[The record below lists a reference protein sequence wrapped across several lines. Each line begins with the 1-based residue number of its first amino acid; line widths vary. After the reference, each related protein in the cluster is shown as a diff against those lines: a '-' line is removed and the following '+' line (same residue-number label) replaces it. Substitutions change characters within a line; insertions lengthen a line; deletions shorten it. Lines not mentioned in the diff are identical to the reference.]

1 MVSASPSR
9 RNACNCSTS
18 CSCTPVHKSE
28 MEIQTAPFSV
38 RMSRNGQTLQS
49 NGLSCSDKPQP
60 CSVSTGQAYNSSPLA
75 ERQRFVLPQRE
86 QTLFLGGI
94 SESLPLFLSA
104 AQAIPRCHLHQT
116 GSTIDTLHRSFEIK
130 SFSTLHPIPF
140 ALSTMNCGNFCI

>member
-28 MEIQTAPFSV
+28 MEIQTVPFAV
-38 RMSRNGQTLQS
+38 RISRNGQTLQS

-60 CSVSTGQAYNSSPLA
+60 CSVSTGQAYNSSPLS
-75 ERQRFVLPQRE
+75 
-86 QTLFLGGI
+86 GGATKVC
-94 SESLPLFLSA
+94 SAPTGTNAVSGPPFPLA
-104 AQAIPRCHLHQT
+104 TQAIPRCHLHQT
-116 GSTIDTLHRSFEIK
+116 DSTIDTLHRSFGVK